1 MKQMNET
8 IAVLSLS
15 EDIFMAAFA
24 SPEPTGHGEGK
35 YTRYAIRLTP
45 EERIAAK
52 NIFEAYKQTVFALEQ
67 LLVAKNIEIGGLV
80 ENGRPYVERPLA
92 LAAGVGAFPDE
103 ARTLG
108 IQG

>member
-1 MKQMNET
+1 MKHLHET
-8 IAVLSLS
+8 TAILSLS

-24 SPEPTGHGEGK
+24 SLEPTGHGEGK

-45 EERIAAK
+45 EERVAAE

-67 LLVAKNIEIGGLV
+67 LLLMKNLELGGLA

-92 LAAGVGAFPDE
+92 LAVGAGAFPDE
-103 ARTLG
+103 ARVRG